1 MQIYPICARHD
12 NYIWA
17 IVKDDK
23 AIIIDPANSET
34 VIEFLTDKK
43 LTLSAIL
50 VTHGCHDHKDG
61 VAPLWEVFPDIKVF
75 AHTGHNVRHSDSV
88 DEGDSITIDDL
99 SFKVWRTA
107 GHTATHLSYLLEY
120 DNQCHVFCG
129 DTLFSGG
136 CGRVYAETTM
146 DALFA
151 SLSRF
156 KTLPDEAIFYPA
168 HEYTLSNLTF
178 ALRVCGVDVK
188 ENITQTI
195 ESLKDKTISLP
206 TTLAH
211 EKNINVFLQT
221 DNQHMINNLANMGLL
236 VDTDELSVFKALREL
251 KNRG

>member
-23 AIIIDPANSET
+23 AIIIDPANSEP

-50 VTHGCHDHKDG
+50 ITHEHGDHTDG
-61 VAPLWEVFPDIKVF
+61 VAPLYDKFPDIKIF

-88 DEGDSITIDDL
+88 DEGDSIAVGDL

-107 GHTATHLSYLLEY
+107 GHTATHLSYLLND

-136 CGRVYAETTM
+136 CGRVFTGTM
-146 DALFA
+146 QEMFD
-151 SLSRF
+151 SLNRF

-221 DNQHMINNLANMGLL
+221 DNQQMINNLADMGLL
-236 VDTDELSVFKALREL
+236 ADTDELSVFKALREL
-251 KNRG
+251 KNKG